1 MPYSNSVSNTTK
13 PSDNAGDPSKKVNQ
27 KVNLSEIQAKLVK
40 RGKPPYENPV
50 LASDILSL
58 DPNEI
63 GDAFVWSEATVNL
76 NQEQPKIQAEKMK
89 YRNRAE
95 SVSEKL
101 GIEIQINWLDDGR
114 MVISRK
120 ANA

>member
-1 MPYSNSVSNTTK
+1 ML
-13 PSDNAGDPSKKVNQ
+13 SDNAGENPKKVNR
-27 KVNLSEIQAKLVK
+27 KINLSEIQANLVK
-40 RGKPPYENPV
+40 RGKPPYENPE
-50 LASDILSL
+50 LATDILSL

-63 GDAFVWSEATVNL
+63 GDAFIWSEATVNL
-76 NQEQPKIQAEKMK
+76 NQEQTKVQAQKMK
-89 YRNRAE
+89 FRNRAE

-101 GIEIQINWLDDGR
+101 GIAIQINWLDNGQ

>member
-1 MPYSNSVSNTTK
+1 MSNTTK